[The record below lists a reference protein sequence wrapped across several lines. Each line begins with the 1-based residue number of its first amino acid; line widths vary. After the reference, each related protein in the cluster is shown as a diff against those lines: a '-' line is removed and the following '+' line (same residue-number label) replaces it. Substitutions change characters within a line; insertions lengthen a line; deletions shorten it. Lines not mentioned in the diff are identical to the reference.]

1 MFMRLALTLCL
12 LICFQ
17 FGIGQQTHKVNEK
30 KNDSTIFGLLDEVV
44 VFASRIN
51 EKIVQSPI
59 TIRKA
64 DYKYFQSAPAATFF
78 DAIENLQGVQMITP
92 SLGFKVI
99 NARGFTNT
107 TNVRFAQLVD
117 GMDVQS
123 PHIGGPIG
131 NAIGPTDLDIDNVEL
146 IPGVASALY
155 GMNTING
162 LANFSTK
169 NPFKTPGLSLQ
180 QKTGVNHI
188 GDAETAAR
196 LYSETSLRFAKIVS
210 PKFAFKVNANVMKG
224 YDWMANDRTDMNA
237 TANNSA
243 GLFGINNP
251 AKDAVNG
258 YGNESSNRRT
268 LSLGGKSY
276 VVARTGYEE
285 PDVVDYSVQNIKG
298 DVGLYFKP
306 TKSSTLN
313 YLFKMALLN
322 NVYQRSNRFRLQDY
336 FVQQHGLQYQSNSIV
351 AKLYLNNESTGKSY
365 NLRSMA
371 ENLDRAFKTDNN
383 WFADYSSAFT
393 SANQTGSP
401 GADAHQQARFFA
413 DANRLQPGSASFNN
427 TQEKLQ
433 NINNWDSG
441 AALRVKASFVQA
453 EVQVNLTEA
462 YLLNFKKRTGIDLLI
477 GADHRT
483 YIIQP
488 DGNYFINPVPG
499 KEFENIVY
507 AKTGGFVSL
516 SKRVIAGKLKLG
528 AILRTDKNDYFK
540 QTWNPRFTAVYAV
553 NKYHFF
559 RASYQSGFRYPS
571 IFEAYS
577 NINSGGVKRV
587 GGLPVMSRGIVENA
601 WLQSSIATFQSA
613 VLNSINRNGLSTDAA
628 IIKNAALLK
637 INPYTYIQP
646 EQIKS
651 IETGYKGIYNGGKI
665 YIDVDV
671 YFNTYRNFIAQANM
685 NVPNTR
691 LADSIPFALYDRNR
705 QSPYRVW
712 TNSKTKVYNYG
723 FSAGVKYQLF
733 KTYMLLANTS
743 FARLHKS
750 ASEDGLED
758 GFNTPKWI
766 NNIGLTNDHL
776 FKNFGAALNYKW
788 QSAYYWRSFLVNGET
803 PAYATLDAQVSWQ
816 VTKLQ
821 SKIKI
826 GATNLLNHYYTSFLG
841 GPQIGAFYYSTITC
855 DLHK

>member
-1 MFMRLALTLCL
+1 MRITLLIFL

-17 FGIGQQTHKVNEK
+17 SGFGQQPQKVTEK
-30 KNDSTIFGLLDEVV
+30 KNDSTIFGMLDDVV

-51 EKIVQSPI
+51 EKFVQSPI

-64 DYKYFQSAPAATFF
+64 DSKFFQSAPAASFF

-92 SLGFKVI
+92 SLGFKVV
-99 NARGFTNT
+99 NARGFANT

-188 GDAETAAR
+188 GDNETAAR

-210 PKFAFKVNANVMKG
+210 SKFAFKVNANVMKG
-224 YDWMANDRTDMNA
+224 YDWMANDRTDINA

-243 GLFGINNP
+243 GLFGDSNP

-268 LSLGGKSY
+268 LSLAGKSY
-276 VVARTGYEE
+276 VVARTGYQE
-285 PDVVDYSVQNIKG
+285 PDVVDYSVQNFKG

-306 TKSSTLN
+306 TAGSTLT

-351 AKLYLNNESTGKSY
+351 AKVYLNNESTGKSY

-371 ENLDRAFKTDNN
+371 ENLERASKTDNT
-383 WFADYSSAFT
+383 WFADYANAFNSS
-393 SANQTGSP
+393 NQTGSSL
-401 GADAHQQARFFA
+401 ADAHQQARVIA
-413 DANRLQPGSASFNN
+413 DANRFQPGSASFNN
-427 TQEKLQ
+427 TLQKLQ

-441 AALRVKASFVQA
+441 AALRVKASFIQA
-453 EVQVNLTEA
+453 EVQVNVTEA
-462 YLLNFKKRTGIDLLI
+462 YLLNFKKHTGIDVLV

-483 YIIQP
+483 YLIQP
-488 DGNYFINPVPG
+488 DGNYFINPEKG
-499 KEFENIVY
+499 KEFKNIVY
-507 AKTGGFVSL
+507 GKTGGFVSL
-516 SKRVIAGKLKLG
+516 SKRFFATRLKLG

-553 NKYHFF
+553 NKYHFL
-559 RASYQSGFRYPS
+559 RASYQSGFRFPS

-587 GGLPVMSRGIVENA
+587 GGLPVMSKGVVENA

-613 VLNSINRNGLSTDAA
+613 VLNDLNRNGFSSAAA
-628 IIKNAALLK
+628 IVKNAGLLK
-637 INPYTYIQP
+637 KNPYTYIQP

-665 YIDVDV
+665 SIDVDV

-685 NVPNTR
+685 NVPNTQQ
-691 LADSIPFALYDRNR
+691 ADSIPFALYNRTR

-712 TNSKTKVYNYG
+712 TNSQTKVVNYG

-766 NNIGLTNDHL
+766 SNISLTNDRL
-776 FKNFGAALNYKW
+776 YKTFGAALSYKW

-821 SKIKI
+821 TKIKI
-826 GATNLLNHYYTSFLG
+826 GATNLLNNYYASFLG
-841 GPQIGAFYYSTITC
+841 GPQIGAFYYSTLTF